1 MRRLLVLIICA
12 WAVTAACA
20 PAALAGGG
28 APDRPSTLSDR
39 VEDLQ
44 EEVES
49 LAEDIE
55 DLGEPVEEFEL
66 FDQCAYT
73 IGVTQ
78 YGAWG
83 GDTGFLFGDGS
94 TAPAGARDR
103 HARVRDAA
111 IRLPRLPGRG
121 AAEHRMQRRRRRRVH
136 RRLTTGGRQFATKR
150 RTSWSSKT
158 GSSYV

>member
-1 MRRLLVLIICA
+1 MRRLLVLIICS

-39 VEDLQ
+39 VADLQ

-83 GDTGFLFGDGS
+83 GDTGFLFGNGS
-94 TAPAGARDR
+94 
-103 HARVRDAA
+103 
-111 IRLPRLPGRG
+111 
-121 AAEHRMQRRRRRRVH
+121 
-136 RRLTTGGRQFATKR
+136 KR
-150 RTSWSSKT
+150 RPALAIDMRGFRTPQYDFLAFPGEEPPSIECNEDA
-158 GSSYV
+158 GEEFIDG